1 MTTFLNNP
9 TQVKVGNKLYKINT
23 SYRTAIECNL
33 VAQDETIS
41 DYERAIT
48 IIYLLFG
55 EEGMKDKHNHD
66 KLLELAIKYL
76 KCGNEDKI
84 HDEVEENNMDFSQD
98 INLIRASFK
107 SDYGISLDDNMHW
120 WDFFMYL
127 NGLTENCILNRVRD
141 LREIDTIKITDSKE
155 RKRIE
160 TLQKRFELK
169 KKQKELTEI
178 EKQSV
183 NNFYKLTGLKGGER

>member
-9 TQVKVGNKLYKINT
+9 TQVKIGNKLYKINT
-23 SYRTAIECNL
+23 SYRTAIECDL
-33 VAQDETIS
+33 VAQDENIS

-55 EEGMKDKHNHD
+55 EEGLKDKHNHD

-76 KCGNEDKI
+76 KCGNEDE
-84 HDEVEENNMDFSQD
+84 DNNEREEKNMDFSQD
-98 INLIRASFK
+98 MNLIRASFK
-107 SDYGISLDDNMHW
+107 SDYGISLNNDMHW

-141 LREIDTIKITDSKE
+141 LREIDLTKINDNKE

-160 TLQKRFELK
+160 NLQKRFELK
-169 KKQKELTEI
+169 KKQQELTES

-183 NNFYKLTGLKGGER
+183 DNFYELIGLKGGDR

>member
-9 TQVKVGNKLYKINT
+9 TQVKVDNKLYKINT
-23 SYRTAIECNL
+23 SYRIAIECDF

-41 DYERAIT
+41 DYERAVT

-55 EEGMKDKHNHD
+55 EEGLSDKKNYD

-76 KCGNEDKI
+76 KCGNENET
-84 HDEVEENNMDFSQD
+84 HEEDEEKNMDFSQD

-120 WDFFMYL
+120 WDFLMYL

-141 LREIDTIKITDSKE
+141 LREIDLTKITDGKE
-155 RKRIE
+155 RNRIE

-169 KKQKELTEI
+169 NKKQTLTEE
-178 EKQSV
+178 EKQSID
-183 NNFYKLTGLKGGER
+183 NFYKLTGLKGGEK

>member
-9 TQVKVGNKLYKINT
+9 KKVNVDNKLYKINT
-23 SYRTAIECNL
+23 SYRIAIECDF

-41 DYERAIT
+41 DYERAVT

-55 EEGMKDKHNHD
+55 EEGLSDKKNYD

-76 KCGNEDKI
+76 KCGNENET
-84 HDEVEENNMDFSQD
+84 HEEDEEKNMDFSQD

-141 LREIDTIKITDSKE
+141 LREIDLTKITDGKE
-155 RKRIE
+155 RNRIE

-169 KKQKELTEI
+169 NKKQTLTEE
-178 EKQSV
+178 EKQSID
-183 NNFYKLTGLKGGER
+183 NFYKLTGLKGGEK

>member
-9 TQVKVGNKLYKINT
+9 TQVKVDNKLYKINT
-23 SYRTAIECNL
+23 SYRIAIECDL

-41 DYERAIT
+41 DYERAVT

-55 EEGMKDKHNHD
+55 EEGLSDKKNYD

-76 KCGNEDKI
+76 KCGNENET
-84 HDEVEENNMDFSQD
+84 HEEDEEKNMDFSQD

-141 LREIDTIKITDSKE
+141 LREIDLTKITDGKE

-169 KKQKELTEI
+169 NKKQALTEE
-178 EKQSV
+178 EKQSID
-183 NNFYKLTGLKGGER
+183 NFYKLTGLKGGEK

>member
-9 TQVKVGNKLYKINT
+9 TQVKVDNKLYKINT
-23 SYRTAIECNL
+23 SYRIAIECDF

-41 DYERAIT
+41 DYERAVT

-55 EEGMKDKHNHD
+55 EEGLSDKKNYD

-76 KCGNEDKI
+76 KCGNENET
-84 HDEVEENNMDFSQD
+84 HEEDEEKNMDFSQD

-120 WDFFMYL
+120 WDFLMYL

-141 LREIDTIKITDSKE
+141 LREIDLTKITDGKE
-155 RKRIE
+155 RNRI
-160 TLQKRFELK
+160 
-169 KKQKELTEI
+169 
-178 EKQSV
+178 
-183 NNFYKLTGLKGGER
+183 

>member
-9 TQVKVGNKLYKINT
+9 TQVKVDNKLYKINT
-23 SYRTAIECNL
+23 SYRIAIECDF

-41 DYERAIT
+41 DYERAVT

-55 EEGMKDKHNHD
+55 EEGLSDKKNYD

-76 KCGNEDKI
+76 KCGNENET
-84 HDEVEENNMDFSQD
+84 HEEDEEKNMDFSQD

-141 LREIDTIKITDSKE
+141 LREIDLTKITDGKE

-169 KKQKELTEI
+169 NKKQALTEE
-178 EKQSV
+178 EKQSID
-183 NNFYKLTGLKGGER
+183 NFYKLTGLKGGEK